1 MAYLTIRELEYIIE
15 SFIVIM
21 FDQVPTQTVCLR
33 KDIKKAVTESVT
45 A

>member
-33 KDIKKAVTESVT
+33 IVYAEIRN
-45 A
+45 